1 MLNYFLCSTYVLEK
15 LYTNSLMLTDQMKDK
30 SLVLIIDDSPVNL
43 MLLYNILEKH
53 NLRVVLAN
61 SGEQGLALAKQ
72 SPPDIVLM
80 DVIMPGWDGY
90 ETCRHFKQ
98 DASLVKI
105 PILFLSALGDTVNK
119 VRALQAGG
127 VDYISKPFQ
136 KEELLARVE
145 THIELA
151 HLRQNLEREVTKQTE
166 KIQFLFEALQLS
178 YDKAEQASIL
188 KTEFLRNISHEFLT
202 PMNIVLGM
210 TEILMEDTKLT
221 EEQHHLAS
229 TVMKAGKQLMDILTN
244 MLNFSQQFKGELEQ
258 IITQFQVHEIVDQVV
273 KRFSPMVQAKQ
284 LQITADITPQ
294 LNTELI
300 GNRDY
305 IDKVLSKLVENAIK
319 FTEKGQIMIRVQTEK
334 SRDEKLL
341 VRFEVIDTGIGITE
355 EKQADLFKIFSQVD
369 GSSTRIYDGIGM
381 GLAVAK
387 MLTES
392 MEGQIGINSQSG
404 EGSTFWFN
412 VPLKVPDSVGSDLI

>member
-1 MLNYFLCSTYVLEK
+1 MLDYFLCSTYVLEK
-15 LYTNSLMLTDQMKDK
+15 PYTNSLMLTTQMKDK

-53 NLRVVLAN
+53 NLQVVLAN

-72 SPPDIVLM
+72 SPPDIVLL

-319 FTEKGQIMIRVQTEK
+319 FTEKGQIMIAVQTEK

-412 VPLKVPDSVGSDLI
+412 VPLKVPD

>member
-1 MLNYFLCSTYVLEK
+1 MTYVLEK
-15 LYTNSLMLTDQMKDK
+15 LDTNSITLTTQMKDK
-30 SLVLIIDDSPVNL
+30 PLVLIIDDSPVNL

-53 NLRVVLAN
+53 DLRVVLAN
-61 SGEQGLALAKQ
+61 SGEQGLTLAKQ
-72 SPPDIVLM
+72 SPPDIVLL

-90 ETCRHFKQ
+90 ETCRRFKQ
-98 DASLVKI
+98 DASLEKI
-105 PILFLSALGDTVNK
+105 PILFLSALGDTENK

-127 VDYISKPFQ
+127 VDYVSKPFQ

-145 THIELA
+145 THAELA
-151 HLRQNLEREVTKQTE
+151 HLRQNLEREVTNQTE
-166 KIQFLFEALQLS
+166 RIQLLYEALQLS

-210 TEILMEDTKLT
+210 TEMLIEDTKLT

-229 TVMKAGKQLMDILTN
+229 GVMKASQQLMDILTN
-244 MLNFSQQFKGELEQ
+244 MLNFSQQFKREFEQ
-258 IITQFQVHEIVDQVV
+258 IITQFQVHEIVNQVI
-273 KRFSPMVQAKQ
+273 KRFSSNVQAKQ
-284 LQITADITPQ
+284 LQITTEIAPQ
-294 LNTELI
+294 LYTFLS

-305 IDKVLSKLVENAIK
+305 IDKVLSKLIDNAIK
-319 FTEKGQIMIRVQTEK
+319 FTQKGQIMIRVQTEK
-334 SRDEKLL
+334 NRDEKLL

-355 EKQADLFKIFSQVD
+355 EKQVDLFDIFSQVD
-369 GSSTRIYDGIGM
+369 GSSTRIYDGMGM

-392 MEGQIGINSQSG
+392 MGGQIGVNSPSG
-404 EGSTFWFN
+404 KGSTFWFN
-412 VPLKVPDSVGSDLI
+412 VPLKVPD